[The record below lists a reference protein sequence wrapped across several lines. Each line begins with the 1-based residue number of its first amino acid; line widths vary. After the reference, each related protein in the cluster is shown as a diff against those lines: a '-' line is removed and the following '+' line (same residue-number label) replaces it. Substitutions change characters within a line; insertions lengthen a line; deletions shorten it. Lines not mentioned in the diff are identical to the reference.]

1 MKNLLFP
8 RQFQIIGWLLLIPA
22 IILGIYEY
30 YFRPLTGTGII
41 DTILTDAAIIGVAV
55 GSIFIVCSKE
65 KHEDEMI
72 QSIRLTSLL
81 KALYIYAAIL
91 IISVL
96 LINGGEFFLFMVVNL
111 VLIPLV
117 YVVVF
122 RIEIYRYYKMSEDEE
137 QD

>member
-1 MKNLLFP
+1 MKHLLFP
-8 RQFQIIGWLLLIPA
+8 RQFQTIGWLLFIPA
-22 IILGIYEY
+22 IMLGLSIY
-30 YFRPLTGTGII
+30 FNLVFGTGI
-41 DTILTDAAIIGVAV
+41 DETILNDAAIIGITV

-72 QSIRLTSLL
+72 GSIRLTSLL

-96 LINGGEFFLFMVVNL
+96 VINGGDFFSFMCINL
-111 VLIPLV
+111 VLLPLV
-117 YVVVF
+117 YVVMF
-122 RIEIYRYYKMSEDEE
+122 RLEIYRYNKMSEDEE

>member
-8 RQFQIIGWLLLIPA
+8 RQFQVIGWLLLIPA

-41 DTILTDAAIIGVAV
+41 DTILTDAAIIGVTV
-55 GSIFIVCSKE
+55 GSIFIVCSKD

-117 YVVVF
+117 SVVVF

>member
-8 RQFQIIGWLLLIPA
+8 RQFQVLGWVLFVPA
-22 IILGIYEY
+22 IILGILIYCDVISCA
-30 YFRPLTGTGII
+30 GTLETVLNDG
-41 DTILTDAAIIGVAV
+41 AIIGITI

-72 QSIRLTSLL
+72 RSIRLASLL
-81 KALYIYAAIL
+81 NALYIYGAIL
-91 IISVL
+91 ITSVL
-96 LINGGEFFLFMVVNL
+96 LINGLAFIQFMTVNL
-111 VLIPLV
+111 ILFPLI

-122 RIEIYRYYKMSEDEE
+122 RLEIHRYNKMSEDEE

>member
-8 RQFQIIGWLLLIPA
+8 RQFQVIGWLLFIPA
-22 IILGIYEY
+22 LILGIIM
-30 YFRPLTGTGII
+30 YFTPGFCTGITE
-41 DTILTDAAIIGVAV
+41 TILNDAAIIGIIS

-72 QSIRLTSLL
+72 RAIRLSSLL
-81 KALYIYAAIL
+81 NAIYFYAVVL
-91 IISVL
+91 IASVL
-96 LINGGEFFLFMVVNL
+96 LINGPAFIMFMIFNL
-111 VLIPLV
+111 VLLPII

-122 RIEIYRYYKMSEDEE
+122 RFEIYRYNKIEEDEE